1 MDNVDLRYVAGALAD
16 LSGIPV
22 RLFEGDRLILFK
34 SSVKLPRDPMCVYEK
49 EIRAIRGHVGYL
61 TTPLFHSYGVIHAPA
76 GTLVLGPTSQI
87 MAGEQELR
95 ELAFRA
101 DVPREQV
108 PAFLSAMNGIQ
119 RLPVEQLLQMLCTVN
134 HFLNGGE
141 RLTISDV
148 AIYGS
153 EQETLKRTLETR
165 RTRRV

>member
-1 MDNVDLRYVAGALAD
+1 MAD
-16 LSGIPV
+16 
-22 RLFEGDRLILFK
+22 
-34 SSVKLPRDPMCVYEK
+34 
-49 EIRAIRGHVGYL
+49 
-61 TTPLFHSYGVIHAPA
+61 
-76 GTLVLGPTSQI
+76 
-87 MAGEQELR
+87 EQELR

-153 EQETLKRTLETR
+153 EQEALKRTLETR
-165 RTRRV
+165 RTRRVY